1 MFNLFTIEKIQL
13 LNELEMSV
21 YHYVIQHQS
30 AIPYMRIRELA
41 AETHVSSTTI
51 LRFCKKLGCDGYAEF
66 KLKMK
71 EQLGQQNVVQVPE
84 DLSELKTFLKHIES
98 PAFQKKLDE
107 AASIIAKADRVLCVG
122 VSNSGYIAQ
131 YAARYFSTF
140 GKFSMAV
147 TDPFYPVW
155 QMDDSASTA
164 ALVFSISG
172 QSEQTIRIASQLKQ
186 HLCHIISI
194 THSENNPVSQLSEL
208 TLPHYITMRRKK
220 RNEGENQ
227 APIEIDYSTQAPAL
241 IVAETLAKRVAAR
254 LQEE

>member
-1 MFNLFTIEKIQL
+1 MFTIEKIQG
-13 LNELEMSV
+13 LNELEMAV
-21 YHYVIQHQS
+21 YQYVIQHQS

-41 AETHVSSTTI
+41 SEAHVSSTTI

-71 EQLGQQNVVQVPE
+71 EYIGQQNVVQVPE
-84 DLSELKTFLKHIES
+84 DLSELKAFLERIET

-107 AASIIAKADRVLCVG
+107 AASMIAKADRVLCVG

-155 QMDDSASTA
+155 QLNDSITTV
-164 ALVFSISG
+164 ALIFSISG
-172 QSEQTIRIASQLKQ
+172 EVAQTIQITNQLKRHMCQ
-186 HLCHIISI
+186 IIGI
-194 THSENNPVSQLSEL
+194 TNSEKSTVSQLSDL
-208 TLPHYITMRRKK
+208 NLAHYITMRRGKTDVDFT
-220 RNEGENQ
+220 Q
-227 APIEIDYSTQAPAL
+227 PQIESIIDYSSQVPAL
-241 IVAETLAKRVAAR
+241 IVAETLAKRVAGR

>member
-1 MFNLFTIEKIQL
+1 MFTTEKIQTF
-13 LNELEMSV
+13 NELEMSV
-21 YHYVIQHQS
+21 YQYVIQHQS

-41 AETHVSSTTI
+41 AEAHVSSTTI

-71 EQLGQQNVVQVPE
+71 KQLGHKNEVSIPE
-84 DLSELKTFLKHIES
+84 DLSELKAFLERIES
-98 PAFQKKLDE
+98 APFQKKLDE

-122 VSNSGYIAQ
+122 ISNSGYIAQ

-155 QMDDSASTA
+155 QLNDGFNTV
-164 ALVFSISG
+164 ALIFSISG
-172 QSEQTIRIASQLKQ
+172 EVAQTIQIANQLKR
-186 HLCHIISI
+186 HCCRIIAI
-194 THSENNPVSQLSEL
+194 TKSEKNTLAQLSEISL
-208 TLPHYITMRRKK
+208 AHYVTMRRGK
-220 RNEGENQ
+220 ENVDFSQ
-227 APIEIDYSTQAPAL
+227 PQIEAIIDYSSQVPAV
-241 IVAETLAKRVAAR
+241 IVTETLAKRVAAR